1 MTPYLFVFGVLS
13 AFAIA
18 NHVKQ
23 FRQMRLYFFILSAL
37 MLILFAGLRQ
47 AGVGADDMSYI
58 NAFLDSD
65 KYIDILKLEYRYE
78 ISNFNMEHGLVILM
92 ALVSVFTDDAV
103 IFFLIVAAISVG
115 LNVYVISRFGSF
127 VFLGILIYFT
137 NMYFQKDL
145 NQIRIGLASAVVF
158 LSFFVLYKKKI
169 IFHFSLLFIA
179 ILIHFSTLVAVSGY
193 FMNKLRFNV
202 YQSSLILVA
211 SVIISFFG
219 LSMFLV
225 SFLPQSGA
233 LYQKLSFYIEWS
245 QHNYKIG
252 LTDPVN
258 LKNLLL
264 VIFFIYFYKFFDLRF
279 GWFNFMFNTLLFMT
293 SLRLILSDFAIL
305 SARLSS
311 VFSFV
316 DFLLIPLMLLVVK
329 QKMFGSMLIIVYV
342 MMVFYLTLS
351 NPKWSGGLPYSLSIL

>member
-47 AGVGADDMSYI
+47 AGVGADDIGYI
-58 NAFLDSD
+58 NAFFDSD
-65 KYIDILKLEYRYE
+65 KYIDILNFEYSYE

-103 IFFLIVAAISVG
+103 IFFLIVATISVG
-115 LNVYVISRFGSF
+115 LNVYVITRFGSF

-145 NQIRIGLASAVVF
+145 NQIRVGLASAVVF
-158 LSFFVLYKKKI
+158 LSFFVLYKKRI
-169 IFHFSLLFIA
+169 IFHYSLLIIA
-179 ILIHFSTLVAVSGY
+179 ILIHFSSLVAVSGY
-193 FMNKLRFNV
+193 FLNKLRFNMN
-202 YQSSLILVA
+202 QSLLILVV
-211 SVIISFFG
+211 SVFVSFFG
-219 LSMFLV
+219 LGMFLV

-233 LYQKLSFYIEWS
+233 LYQKLSYYIEWS
-245 QHNYKIG
+245 PFNYKID
-252 LTDPVN
+252 LIDPVN
-258 LKNLLL
+258 LKNIFL

-305 SARLSS
+305 SARLSA

-329 QKMFGSMLIIVYV
+329 QRIFGLVLVFIYILL
-342 MMVFYLTLS
+342 VFYLTLS
-351 NPKWSGGLPYSLSIL
+351 NPKWSSVFSYSLSIL